1 MIAQDQYL
9 RIGFGD
15 AAFLLPS
22 SASFAIEKRENL
34 VSDDRGHGAVT
45 AWRES
50 GSARWPAIHLDQD
63 LRPVSRADWQRAVFL
78 ESSPYPVGLIANEVQ
93 LLPRSDVQVEPFTPP
108 GAPATRVGHIF
119 SGAWVSGAQV
129 LLVFEPGALA
139 AYLYQL
145 EGKR

>member
-1 MIAQDQYL
+1 MVAQDQYL
-9 RIGFGD
+9 RIGLGD

-22 SASFAIEKRENL
+22 NASFAIEKRENL
-34 VSDDRGHGAVT
+34 VLDSSGLGAVT

-50 GSARWPAIHLDQD
+50 ASGRWPAIHLDQD
-63 LRPVSRADWQRAVFL
+63 LRPVSRGDWQRAVFL

-93 LLPRSDVQVEPFTPP
+93 LLPRSDVQVEPFTPL
-108 GAPATRVGHIF
+108 GAAPTRVGHMF
-119 SGAWVSGAQV
+119 SGAWVSSTQV
-129 LLVFEPGALA
+129 LLVIEPRALA

>member
-1 MIAQDQYL
+1 MIAEDQYL
-9 RIGFGD
+9 RIGLGD

-34 VSDDRGHGAVT
+34 VPDDSGLGVVT

-50 GSARWPAIHLDQD
+50 ASARWPAIHLDQD
-63 LRPVSRADWQRAVFL
+63 LQPVSRADWQRAVFL

-93 LLPRSDVQVEPFTPP
+93 LLPRSDVTVEPFTPL
-108 GAPATRVGHIF
+108 GAPATQVGHLF
-119 SGAWVSGAQV
+119 SGAWVSSTEV
-129 LLVFEPGALA
+129 LLVFDPGALA
-139 AYLYQL
+139 AYLYRL